1 MRLRVVVLLVMVAGV
16 AASAWLARPRPLAF
30 AASLDAAYAEARAE
44 SRWVVVHVRR
54 ADRPLGAQM
63 DRETVADP
71 QFARA
76 ARDGF
81 VHARLDAAS
90 EGARVA
96 PPLEPGV
103 ALATLVTDADG
114 AIVAELDGFATTAEL
129 IAFLARVSARAD
141 ALRDAETPAL
151 VRAEIVLDLGATAA
165 AERLLAALPD
175 EARTLLLRG
184 RLGLARGHVDAARR
198 DLEAVVARYPATP
211 SARDAARLLESNRVP
226 NGIR

>member
-1 MRLRVVVLLVMVAGV
+1 MRLRIVGLLLLVAGV
-16 AASAWLARPRPLAF
+16 TASAWLARPRPLAF
-30 AASLDAAYAEARAE
+30 VASLDAAYAEARAQ
-44 SRWVVVHVRR
+44 SSWVVVHVRR

-71 QFARA
+71 ELARA

-90 EGARVA
+90 ERTHIA

-129 IAFLARVSARAD
+129 IAFLLRVRARAD

-165 AERLLAALPD
+165 AERLLASLPD

-211 SARDAARLLESNRVP
+211 SARDAARLLESNRVR